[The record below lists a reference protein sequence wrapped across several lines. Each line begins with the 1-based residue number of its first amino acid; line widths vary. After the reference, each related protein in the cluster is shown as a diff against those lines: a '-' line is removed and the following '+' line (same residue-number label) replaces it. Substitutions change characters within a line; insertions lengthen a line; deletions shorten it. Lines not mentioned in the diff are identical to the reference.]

1 MDTAAPRVKLRVES
15 KLFGKPMRYL
25 KHLFSAIGL
34 ALVLVT
40 AAQAETITPH
50 QAAQFVGYSVTVEGV
65 VSQVSKSRG
74 GTTFINFGGRYPNHV
89 FYGVIFKNSAGRF
102 PGVHGLEG
110 RVVAI
115 SGKVKLY
122 KGKPQ
127 IILSSSGQI
136 ELRK

>member
-1 MDTAAPRVKLRVES
+1 
-15 KLFGKPMRYL
+15 MRYL
-25 KHLFSAIGL
+25 KRLFFAVGLGL
-34 ALVLVT
+34 ALVT
-40 AAQAETITPH
+40 AVQAETITPH
-50 QAAQFVGYSVTVEGV
+50 QAAQFVGASVTVEGV
-65 VSQVSKSRG
+65 VSQVSTSRG

-89 FYGVIFKNSAGRF
+89 FYGVIFKNSAGQF

-110 RVVAI
+110 RAVAI
-115 SGKVKLY
+115 SGKIKSY